1 MKKLLILTIMT
12 VGLVFA
18 SMAQTTLTIT
28 NYADTLTDAQT
39 KYYYPVS
46 TTGLIK
52 NLWSWSAQVYV
63 DHLTG
68 SSDSTHISWQGSID
82 GTTWHSLDTYLAS
95 GGTYTSTVAITQAA
109 TDSYPGL
116 IKVMFGTTDDQFLW
130 YPSVATQFK
139 YLRIKVQHF
148 ATGTVRIKAYMVVK

>member
-1 MKKLLILTIMT
+1 MKKLIMFLFAA
-12 VGLVFA
+12 LVSVAVF
-18 SMAQTTLTIT
+18 SQKTMTLT

-46 TTGLIK
+46 TTGLIT

-68 SSDSTHISWQGSID
+68 SDDSTHISWQGSID
-82 GTTWHSLDTYLAS
+82 GTTWHSLDAFLAT
-95 GGTYTSTVAITQAA
+95 GGTYTPVISVAQSSMDA
-109 TDSYPGL
+109 YPGL
-116 IKVMFGTTDDQFLW
+116 IKVSFGTTDDQFMW
-130 YPSVATQFK
+130 YPSALTQFK
-139 YLRIKVQHF
+139 YLRMKVQHF

>member
-1 MKKLLILTIMT
+1 MKKIILLLFT
-12 VGLVFA
+12 GLVSISLFA
-18 SMAQTTLTIT
+18 QKTMILT
-28 NYADTLTDAQT
+28 NYADTLTNAET

-46 TTGLIK
+46 TTGLIT

-68 SSDSTHISWQGSID
+68 SDDSTHISWQGSID
-82 GTTWHSLDTYLAS
+82 GTTWHSMDTFLAS

-116 IKVMFGTTDDQFLW
+116 IKVSFGTTDDQFMW
-130 YPSVATQFK
+130 YPAVMTQFK
-139 YLRIKVQHF
+139 YLRMKVQHF
-148 ATGTVRIKAYMVVK
+148 ATGTVRIKAYMLVK